1 MNLKMIDLFS
11 GIGSFRLAFKSF
23 GVDCVFSAD
32 FDKNV
37 AKAYEHAYSENPY
50 RDINEID
57 INSIPDY
64 DILTAGFPCQPFS
77 VAGHR
82 LGFQDPRTKATFKT
96 FEIIQ
101 ATKPKAFILENVKGL
116 NKKIGDDTESPL
128 TKIINLLTPFGY
140 HIEANLYNANYY
152 SHTPQNRERY
162 FIIGIRED
170 LYNGASLS
178 LSPLEGPPVSFK
190 DILLP
195 KNQISDKY
203 FYHLDNRPNFNSE
216 LYSQLASYESD
227 HDFSDYVYQIRR
239 KYIRKHTVK
248 YRSPTLTKNMG
259 TGGHN
264 VPIIY
269 DTRFSK
275 WRKFTPKECFRLQD
289 FPEDFPLLTSLSD
302 SALYAIAGNSIPLN
316 LTTRIAKLVL
326 SAIKKN

>member
-11 GIGSFRLAFKSF
+11 GIGSFRLAFESF

-37 AKAYEHAYSENPY
+37 AKAYKHAYSENPY

-82 LGFQDPRTKATFKT
+82 LGFQDPRAQATFKT

-101 ATKPKAFILENVKGL
+101 RTKPKAFVLENVKGL
-116 NKKIGDDTESPL
+116 NKKIGNDTESPL

-140 HIEANLYNANYY
+140 HVEANLYNANYY

-162 FIIGIRED
+162 FIIGIRHD
-170 LYNGASLS
+170 VYNNKPLSLS
-178 LSPLEGPPVSFK
+178 LLQGLPKSFK
-190 DILLP
+190 TILEP
-195 KNQISDKY
+195 QENISTKY
-203 FYHLDNRPNFNSE
+203 FYHKDNKPNFNQE
-216 LYSQLASYESD
+216 LYTQLSSYELD
-227 HDFSDYVYQIRR
+227 PDFSDYVYQIRR

-248 YRSPTLTKNMG
+248 FRSPTLTKNMG

-264 VPIIY
+264 VPLIY

-275 WRKFTPKECFRLQD
+275 WRKFTPRECFSLQD
-289 FPEDFPLLTSLSD
+289 FPQDFPLLSSLSD
-302 SALYAIAGNSIPLN
+302 STLYGIAGNSIPFN
-316 LTTRIAKLVL
+316 LTTRIAKITL
-326 SAIKKN
+326 SAIQEN